1 MPLILPLP
9 ADTVTSMR
17 RHRPSTPRVDRVDRG
32 LRSSGAS
39 LLAVAL
45 LFSLVNTLSA
55 TPAEALASHT
65 KPALKW
71 GYLYA
76 GGLVNEFAPTLPRE
90 KRALSKPT
98 TITVKYTNFPEQA
111 KVAFDA
117 AVGIWAELFPSS
129 VPITIDATWSNL
141 GASVLGSARPGNYH
155 NGFTNAPDKDLY
167 YPSAL
172 ANAIAG
178 KDLDPS
184 SAEIVARFS
193 SGTAWYFGTDGRPS
207 FGRYDLVTV
216 VLHELCHGLGFL
228 SSDTYDPYSGI
239 GTLDRPTAYDAFT
252 RTIDD
257 KRLSDLPSPSIELGR
272 ALTNTLYWGGT
283 SGIAANGGSKPKIYA
298 PTRYDDG
305 SSISHLD
312 ENAFPSGDKNSL
324 MSPQLDAGEVIH
336 DVGPL
341 AVAMLEDL
349 RTKPPAGAVTA
360 LPSAPRNVTALV
372 GDRSVIINFDP
383 PTDARITQVSG
394 YEITTMPGALL
405 TKVERS
411 PVSIPNLK
419 VGTSYTF
426 SIRAVNPL
434 GTSVAATAGP
444 VTPQL
449 SWKST
454 TIDVG
459 ADPSFTA
466 ATVWRNQNVFIYN
479 DKRTGYLKRATL
491 VNKKWVIETIDGNS
505 VIGGATTHNLD
516 GALSTCVTGP
526 AKSQILHVFY
536 SDMEDK
542 DLRHAAFDGKKWN
555 FDIVDGNGPTVQ
567 EVEDPIRVRTKSD
580 VNVSNACVATAS
592 GLQVFYRDDSQG
604 ILLGALQ
611 SGKGWQ
617 YELVDGD
624 RKTEGRTTGDVGFH
638 LAATAVGK
646 NVHLIYDSVI
656 TIDRDRKATQ
666 GDIRHA
672 FRASANPADWKFETL
687 DAADA
692 RFPVAGYG
700 VAIGAVGNKIYA
712 SWLAASTKGAATPI
726 ADTLFYKELT
736 ASEASTVITTGLGAP
751 TLPLAIDGKSLA
763 FGCQGRL
770 CATEL
775 TNGSGKLISGVDS
788 TQSLGAIWTRVSS
801 KIGLLVGSP
810 LGLLWL
816 AP

>member
-1 MPLILPLP
+1 MPLILPPP
-9 ADTVTSMR
+9 ADTVTFMLS
-17 RHRPSTPRVDRVDRG
+17 RHLNRARAG
-32 LRSSGAS
+32 LITG
-39 LLAVAL
+39 AL
-45 LFSLVNTLSA
+45 LLSLISTCEVSPAQALSA
-55 TPAEALASHT
+55 HT

-76 GGLVNEFAPTLPRE
+76 GGLTNEFAPDTPLPRE
-90 KRALSKPT
+90 KRAVSKPT
-98 TITVKYTNFPEQA
+98 TISVRYTNFPEQA

-117 AVGIWAELFPSS
+117 AVGIWADLFPSN
-129 VPITIDATWSNL
+129 VPVTIDATWSNL
-141 GASVLGSARPGNYH
+141 GAGVLGSARPGNYH

-193 SGTAWYFGTDGRPS
+193 SGTVWYFGTDGRPS

-239 GTLDRPTAYDAFT
+239 GTLDRPTAYDAFA

-257 KRLSDLPSPSIELGR
+257 KRLSDLPTPSVELGR
-272 ALTNTLYWGGT
+272 ALTSTLYWGGAL
-283 SGIAANGGSKPKIYA
+283 GIAANNGTKPKIYS

-305 SSISHLD
+305 SSVSHLD
-312 ENAFPSGDKNSL
+312 ESTFPSGDKNSL

-336 DVGPL
+336 DIGPI

-360 LPSAPRNVTALV
+360 LPSPPRNVSALV
-372 GDRSVIINFDP
+372 GDRSVMINFDP
-383 PTDARITQVSG
+383 PIDARITQVSG
-394 YEITTMPGALL
+394 YEVTTMPGAAL
-405 TKVERS
+405 TRVERS
-411 PVSIPNLK
+411 PITIPNLK
-419 VGTSYTF
+419 VGTAYTF
-426 SIRAVNPL
+426 AIRAVNPL
-434 GTSVAATAGP
+434 GTSVAAAAGP
-444 VTPQL
+444 ITPQL
-449 SWKST
+449 SWKTST
-454 TIDVG
+454 LDIG

-466 ATVWRNQNVFIYN
+466 ATTWRNQTVFVYN
-479 DKRTGYLKRATL
+479 DRRTGYLKRATL

-505 VIGGATTHNLD
+505 VIGGTTTNNLD

-526 AKSQILHVFY
+526 VKSQVLHIFY

-542 DLRHAAFDGKKWN
+542 DLRHAAFDGKKWSYE
-555 FDIVDGNGPTVQ
+555 IVDGNGLLTQP
-567 EVEDPIRVRTKSD
+567 VEDPIRVRTKSD
-580 VNVSNACVATAS
+580 VNVSNACVATPA
-592 GLQVFYRDDSQG
+592 GLQVYYRDDSQG

-611 SGKGWQ
+611 SGKTWQ

-624 RKTEGRTTGDVGFH
+624 RKTEGRTTGDVAFH

-646 NVHLIYDSVI
+646 SVHLIYDSVI

-666 GDIRHA
+666 GDVRHA
-672 FRASANPADWKFETL
+672 VRSSANPADWKFDTV

-700 VAIGAVGNKIYA
+700 VAIGVVGTKVYGT
-712 SWLAASTKGAATPI
+712 WLAASTKGAGTPG
-726 ADTLFYKELT
+726 ADTLFYKEFT
-736 ASEASTVITTGLGAP
+736 ASETSQVITSGLGVP
-751 TLPLAIDGKSLA
+751 TLPLAIDGSNVA

-770 CATEL
+770 CSAAL
-775 TNGSGKLISGVDS
+775 ASGNGKLISGVDT
-788 TQSLGAIWTRVSS
+788 TQSLGAMWAKVSS
-801 KIGLLVGSP
+801 KAGLLVGSP

-816 AP
+816 AA